1 MGRAPNTT
9 APDAAT
15 TGPAASAL
23 IDQRIAH
30 LGDWRGQA
38 LTQVRQLIHEAAP
51 GVVEE
56 WKWRGTPVWSLG
68 GILCTG
74 ESWSLLTASQGARSG
89 LCGMGCKARCAA
101 NSSAIGKRRNAADH
115 PQRPLP
121 EGLERNR
128 AIERPGCLHGHEPMQ
143 RIRSIHSSRLRAN
156 AIPWEAVNRL

>member
-38 LTQVRQLIHEAAP
+38 LAQVRQLIHEAAP

-56 WKWRGTPVWSLG
+56 WKWRGTPVAQHASALRWVRPVELYG
-68 GILCTG
+68 LAMPPGDKPLIG
-74 ESWSLLTASQGARSG
+74 LL
-89 LCGMGCKARCAA
+89 
-101 NSSAIGKRRNAADH
+101 
-115 PQRPLP
+115 
-121 EGLERNR
+121 
-128 AIERPGCLHGHEPMQ
+128 
-143 RIRSIHSSRLRAN
+143 
-156 AIPWEAVNRL
+156 EALV